1 MKYNILIDKRR
12 KKLGLAKDISTDPAT
27 HLCQEQVDEIINEW
41 KEDFVAQDSQQFRIN
56 LPEDKYNEQYVVGVS
71 ELPDQRKKY
80 KELTGE
86 KKEAVD
92 RWFKSML
99 TNHFSILNPDV
110 ESDGDPLVIADGLRV
125 VEFVL
130 IYGIIGGE
138 FLRPLL
144 SGSN

>member
-1 MKYNILIDKRR
+1 M
-12 KKLGLAKDISTDPAT
+12 
-27 HLCQEQVDEIINEW
+27 
-41 KEDFVAQDSQQFRIN
+41 
-56 LPEDKYNEQYVVGVS
+56 
-71 ELPDQRKKY
+71 PDQRKKY
-80 KELTGE
+80 SELGR
-86 KKEAVD
+86 KKKRVVD
-92 RWFKSML
+92 EWFKSML

-144 SGSN
+144 QGVTDIKAQRNEEDRQAGRPEKEEPGVAKKNRYTRDIPIEQ